1 MRGRSSVAVQAIP
14 QYWGRLGG
22 QHPQPRISFH
32 REVPISKPTGRDT
45 GFLDRAILAA
55 SGQALDDLDQAEAEL
70 RKHDQSRS
78 LLRIW
83 SLHQSLQEQSGDDL
97 VHTLRA
103 LREELIR
110 LDGILTGE
118 YRAAAKRM
126 LRFDHSYEHRDLIAL
141 LK

>member
-1 MRGRSSVAVQAIP
+1 MDRTILTASS
-14 QYWGRLGG
+14 
-22 QHPQPRISFH
+22 
-32 REVPISKPTGRDT
+32 
-45 GFLDRAILAA
+45 
-55 SGQALDDLDQAEAEL
+55 QALDDLDRAEAEL
-70 RKHDQSRS
+70 QQHDRYHS

-83 SLHQSLQEQSGDDL
+83 GLHKALQEQTGDDL
-97 VHTLRA
+97 MLTLRA

-126 LRFDHSYEHRDLIAL
+126 LQFDPAYQHRDLIAL